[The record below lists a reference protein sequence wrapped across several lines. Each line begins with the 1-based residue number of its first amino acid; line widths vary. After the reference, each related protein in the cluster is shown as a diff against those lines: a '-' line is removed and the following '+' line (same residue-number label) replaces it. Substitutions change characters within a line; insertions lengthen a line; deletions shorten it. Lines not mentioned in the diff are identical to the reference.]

1 MLVVSEEL
9 EELFEVTDRLHV
21 INSGRLSPPLI
32 TTDVTPNEIGKY
44 MIGRQHAESQDSHHA
59 V

>member
-1 MLVVSEEL
+1 MVSEEL

-21 INSGRLSPPLI
+21 INGGRLSPPL
-32 TTDVTPNEIGKY
+32 TTADVTPNDIGKY
-44 MIGRQHAESQDSHHA
+44 MIGRQHADSQDSQHA